1 MRRALFIA
9 ILLILTTA
17 VAQDSTRIVYW
28 SALDGPRA
36 EAQDELVRQFNESQ
50 DDVEVEVQFQ
60 GNYGEVLQKYLASLA
75 AGNAPEVVLLCDTC
89 YGALSREGALEP
101 LDPLLDGP
109 EGMDRD
115 TFIGAFLSGGQGL
128 DGQLYFIPFATST
141 PILYYNPDLFE
152 QAGLDGPPATWDE
165 FFDAARTIKNETGAY
180 GVSLAANN
188 WGWQLQ
194 SQIWSQGGE
203 YSNADFDTFVDSPT
217 WIEEFGRWRDLIHDD
232 EAARIPGSAEGGP
245 FGDFLN
251 GRSAMFIAST
261 GLLTSAHEQASG
273 FDPATAMLPEGTAG
287 RILPTGGSGLAIT
300 ANLSADKQAAAWEF
314 VKFLVSPE
322 SNAYFA
328 GQTGYMPFR
337 QEAIGMMTD
346 MLENEPDRQTAID
359 QLEFTR
365 NQSELVAYRG
375 EWRSIIDQAMER
387 ILISGE
393 DPATVFPEAQR
404 QVQATLEAEGYR

>member
-1 MRRALFIA
+1 MRTYLSIA
-9 ILLILTTA
+9 ILVLAATA
-17 VAQDSTRIVYW
+17 VAQDATEIVYW

-36 EAQDELVRQFNESQ
+36 EAQDELVQRFNESQ
-50 DDVEVEVQFQ
+50 DDVQVEVQFQ
-60 GNYGEVLQKYLASLA
+60 GSYAEVLQKYLAALA

-89 YGALSREGALEP
+89 YGALSREGALQP

-109 EGMDRD
+109 NGLDRS
-115 TFIGAFLSGGQGL
+115 TFVGAFLSGGQGL
-128 DGQLYFIPFATST
+128 DEQLYFMPFATST
-141 PILYYNPDLFE
+141 PILYYNPQLFE
-152 QAGLDGPPATWDE
+152 EAGLDGPPGTWDE
-165 FFDAARTIKNETGAY
+165 FFEAARTIREETGAY

-188 WGWQLQ
+188 WGWQFQ

-203 YSNADFDTFVDSPT
+203 YSTVDFETFVDSPV
-217 WIEEFGRWRDLIHDD
+217 WIEEWTRWRDLIHEHD
-232 EAARIPGSAEGGP
+232 AARIPGSAEGGP

-287 RILPTGGSGLAIT
+287 RVLPTGGSGLAIS
-300 ANLSADKQAAAWEF
+300 ANLSDEEQEAAWEF
-314 VKFLVSPE
+314 VTFMVSPQ

-328 GQTGYMPFR
+328 EQTGYMPFR
-337 QEAIGMMTD
+337 QEAVALMEETLAG
-346 MLENEPDRQTAID
+346 EPDRQTAID

-387 ILISGE
+387 VLISGE
-393 DPATVFPEAQR
+393 DPADVFPQAQ
-404 QVQATLEAEGYR
+404 QEVQSALEAEGYR